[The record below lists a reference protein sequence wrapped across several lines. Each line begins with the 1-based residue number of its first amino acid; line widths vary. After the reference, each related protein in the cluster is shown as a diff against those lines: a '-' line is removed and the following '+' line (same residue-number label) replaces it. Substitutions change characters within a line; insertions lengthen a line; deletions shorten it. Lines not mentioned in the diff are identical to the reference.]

1 MPTDAF
7 IQSMPKA
14 ELHIHLEGAIEP
26 ATLLRLA
33 ERNRV
38 VLPADTVEGLQSWF
52 TFSDFGHFVDIYL
65 IIQSC
70 LRSADDFSLV
80 AYELGAD
87 MARQNIRYREATVT
101 PYTHLLQDKGLA
113 AEDIIA
119 GLEDGRRRARRDFGV
134 EMRWVL
140 DIHRNLAMP
149 ATAEVT
155 TQLVLDWADR
165 GVVALGLGGNEAT
178 APSAPFAPYFERIKA
193 AGLASAPHAGE
204 IAGPESV
211 WSAVRDLQADRIG
224 HGVRSI
230 EDAHLL
236 AMLRERQIPL
246 EVNPT
251 SNICL
256 GVYRSFEQHPFIHLQ
271 HHADAGVRA
280 AGRGLRAG
288 RGRSAAPGSQRRA
301 LDLPAGRGKAAH
313 GGGLCPAVRTAQER
327 CAVASAGHP
336 LPHENFHSGRIAAS
350 TLFNRCT
357 VSTSSGWPS
366 AVRLTRKV

>member
-1 MPTDAF
+1 MSTHDL
-7 IQSMPKA
+7 IHRMPKV

-38 VLPADTVEGLQSWF
+38 SLPADTVEGLRAWCQ
-52 TFSDFGHFVDIYL
+52 FSDFEHFVQVYMT
-65 IIQSC
+65 IQQC
-70 LRSADDFSLV
+70 LRSAGDFSVV

-113 AEDIIA
+113 AGDIIA

-134 EMRWVL
+134 EMRWIL
-140 DIHRNLAMP
+140 DIHRNLDMP

-178 APSAPFAPYFERIKA
+178 APAAAFAPWFQRVKA
-193 AGLASAPHAGE
+193 AGLHSAPHAGE

-230 EDAHLL
+230 EDPLLL
-236 AMLRERQIPL
+236 AYLFERQIPL

-251 SNICL
+251 SNVCL
-256 GVYRSFEQHPFIHLQ
+256 GVYRSLEQHPFIHL
-271 HHADAGVRA
+271 
-280 AGRGLRAG
+280 LRM
-288 RGRSAAPGSQRRA
+288 
-301 LDLPAGRGKAAH
+301 
-313 GGGLCPAVRTAQER
+313 GLCVTINSDDPPLFATTPTEEYRRLAEVFGLTKEDLRRLTLNAVRSTFLPVEER
-327 CAVASAGHP
+327 RRMEGEFVGEFES
-336 LPHENFHSGRIAAS
+336 LSG
-350 TLFNRCT
+350 
-357 VSTSSGWPS
+357 
-366 AVRLTRKV
+366 

>member
-1 MPTDAF
+1 
-7 IQSMPKA
+7 MPKA

-26 ATLLRLA
+26 ATLLLLA

-38 VLPADTVEGLQSWF
+38 ALPADTVEGLQRWF
-52 TFSDFGHFVDIYL
+52 TFSNFGHFVDIYL
-65 IIQSC
+65 AIQSC
-70 LRSADDFSLV
+70 LRSADDFSLIV
-80 AYELGAD
+80 YELGAD

-134 EMRWVL
+134 ELRWIL
-140 DIHRNLAMP
+140 DIHRNLDMP

-204 IAGPESV
+204 IAGPQSV
-211 WSAVRDLQADRIG
+211 WSALRDLQADRIG

-230 EDAHLL
+230 EDPHLL
-236 AMLRERQIPL
+236 AVLHERQIPL

-256 GVYRSFEQHPFIHLQ
+256 GVYRSFQQHPIIHL
-271 HHADAGVRA
+271 
-280 AGRGLRAG
+280 LRM
-288 RGRSAAPGSQRRA
+288 
-301 LDLPAGRGKAAH
+301 
-313 GGGLCPAVRTAQER
+313 GLCVTVNSDDPPLFNTTLTQEYQRLAETFGLAEDDVQRLVLNAVRSTFLPVEER
-327 CAVASAGHP
+327 RRMEEECVRQFAH
-336 LPHENFHSGRIAAS
+336 LR
-350 TLFNRCT
+350 R
-357 VSTSSGWPS
+357 PS
-366 AVRLTRKV
+366 

>member
-1 MPTDAF
+1 MSLHTF
-7 IQSMPKA
+7 IQQMPKA

-26 ATLLRLA
+26 TTLLRLA
-33 ERNRV
+33 ERNGV
-38 VLPADTVEGLQSWF
+38 SLPADSPEALQTWYQ
-52 TFSDFGHFVDIYL
+52 FSDFPHFVEIYL
-65 IIQSC
+65 KIQSC
-70 LRSADDFSLV
+70 LRSADDFSTI

-87 MARQNIRYREATVT
+87 MARQNILYREATVT
-101 PYTHLLQDKGLA
+101 PYTHLIQDKGLV

-119 GLEDGRRRARRDFGV
+119 GLEDGRQRARRDFGV
-134 EMRWVL
+134 EIRWIL

-165 GVVALGLGGNEAT
+165 GAVALGLGGNEAT

-211 WSAVRDLQADRIG
+211 WSAVRDLQANRIG

-230 EDAHLL
+230 EDPHLL
-236 AMLRERQIPL
+236 AVLLDRQIPL

-256 GVYRSFEQHPFIHLQ
+256 GVYRDFEQHPFIHLLRMGLCVTVNSDDPPLFNTTLTQ
-271 HHADAGVRA
+271 EYQRLADTFGLDRDDLQRLALNAVR
-280 AGRGLRAG
+280 
-288 RGRSAAPGSQRRA
+288 STF
-301 LDLPAGRGKAAH
+301 LPAEEKRRMEGEFREQFQI
-313 GGGLCPAVRTAQER
+313 L
-327 CAVASAGHP
+327 
-336 LPHENFHSGRIAAS
+336 
-350 TLFNRCT
+350 
-357 VSTSSGWPS
+357 
-366 AVRLTRKV
+366 

>member
-1 MPTDAF
+1 MSVNAF
-7 IQSMPKA
+7 IQKMPKA

-33 ERNRV
+33 ERNGV
-38 VLPADTVEGLQSWF
+38 ALPAGTVEGLRAWYR
-52 TFSDFGHFVDIYL
+52 FSGFEHFIQVYMT
-65 IIQSC
+65 IQSC

-101 PYTHLLQDKGLA
+101 PYTHLIQGKGLA

-134 EMRWVL
+134 EMRWIL

-155 TQLVLDWADR
+155 AQLVLDWADR

-178 APSAPFAPYFERIKA
+178 APSAPFAPWFQRVKA
-193 AGLASAPHAGE
+193 AGLRSAPHAGE

-230 EDAHLL
+230 EDPHLL
-236 AMLRERQIPL
+236 AVLHDRQIPL

-256 GVYRSFEQHPFIHLQ
+256 GVYRSIEQHPVIHLL
-271 HHADAGVRA
+271 RM
-280 AGRGLRAG
+280 GLCVTVNSDDPPLFNTTLTHEFEQLTMAFALSEDDLQRLTLNAV
-288 RGRSAAPGSQRRA
+288 RSAF
-301 LDLPAGRGKAAH
+301 LPAEEKRGMEVEF
-313 GGGLCPAVRTAQER
+313 VRQFVQLR
-327 CAVASAGHP
+327 S
-336 LPHENFHSGRIAAS
+336 N
-350 TLFNRCT
+350 
-357 VSTSSGWPS
+357 
-366 AVRLTRKV
+366 

>member
-1 MPTDAF
+1 MSVDPF
-7 IQSMPKA
+7 IQRMPKV

-38 VLPADTVEGLQSWF
+38 ALPAGTVEGLRAWYR
-52 TFSDFGHFVDIYL
+52 FSDFEHFVRVYMT
-65 IIQSC
+65 IQQC
-70 LRSADDFSLV
+70 LRGADDFSLV

-101 PYTHLLQDKGLA
+101 PYTHLIQNKGLA

-134 EMRWVL
+134 EMRWIL

-155 TQLVLDWADR
+155 AQLVLDWADR

-178 APSAPFAPYFERIKA
+178 APSALFAPWFQRVKA

-204 IAGPESV
+204 IAGPASV
-211 WSAVRDLQADRIG
+211 WGAVRDLHADRIG

-230 EDAHLL
+230 EDPHLL
-236 AMLRERQIPL
+236 ALLLDRQIPL

-256 GVYRSFEQHPFIHLQ
+256 GVYRSFEQHPFIHLLRMGLCVTVNSDDPPLFNTTLTQ
-271 HHADAGVRA
+271 EYQRLAETFGLTEDDLQRLVLNAVR
-280 AGRGLRAG
+280 
-288 RGRSAAPGSQRRA
+288 STF
-301 LDLPAGRGKAAH
+301 LPAEERRRMEEEFVRQSAH
-313 GGGLCPAVRTAQER
+313 LRR
-327 CAVASAGHP
+327 
-336 LPHENFHSGRIAAS
+336 
-350 TLFNRCT
+350 
-357 VSTSSGWPS
+357 PS
-366 AVRLTRKV
+366 

>member
-1 MPTDAF
+1 MSVDAF
-7 IQSMPKA
+7 IQRMPKV
-14 ELHIHLEGAIEP
+14 ELHIHLEGAIDP

-33 ERNRV
+33 ARNRV
-38 VLPADTVEGLQSWF
+38 ALPADTVEGLRAWYQ
-52 TFSDFGHFVDIYL
+52 FSDFEHFVQVYMT
-65 IIQSC
+65 IQQC
-70 LRSADDFSLV
+70 LRSAADFSLV

-119 GLEDGRRRARRDFGV
+119 GLEDGRQRARRDFGV
-134 EMRWVL
+134 EMRWIL

-149 ATAEVT
+149 AAAEVT
-155 TQLVLDWADR
+155 TQLVLDWAGR

-178 APSAPFAPYFERIKA
+178 APAARVAPWFQRVKA

-230 EDAHLL
+230 EDPHLL
-236 AMLRERQIPL
+236 AYLCEHQVAL

-251 SNICL
+251 SNVCL
-256 GVYRSFEQHPFIHLQ
+256 GVYRSFEQHPFIHLL
-271 HHADAGVRA
+271 RM
-280 AGRGLRAG
+280 GLRVTVNSDDPPLFNTTLTEEYLLLAEVFG
-288 RGRSAAPGSQRRA
+288 LSEEDLQLLTFNAVRSTF
-301 LDLPAGRGKAAH
+301 LPAE
-313 GGGLCPAVRTAQER
+313 ER
-327 CAVASAGHP
+327 RKMEAEFVEQFERLNSP
-336 LPHENFHSGRIAAS
+336 
-350 TLFNRCT
+350 
-357 VSTSSGWPS
+357 VS
-366 AVRLTRKV
+366 

>member
-1 MPTDAF
+1 MYTF
-7 IQSMPKA
+7 IQKMPKV

-38 VLPADTVEGLQSWF
+38 ALPADTVEGLRAWY
-52 TFSDFGHFVDIYL
+52 TFSDFEHFVQVYMT
-65 IIQSC
+65 IQQC

-80 AYELGAD
+80 VYELGAD
-87 MARQNIRYREATVT
+87 MARRNIRYREATIT

-113 AEDIIA
+113 AEDLIA

-134 EMRWVL
+134 EMRWIL
-140 DIHRNLAMP
+140 DIHRNLDMP

-155 TQLVLDWADR
+155 TQLVLDWAGW

-178 APSAPFAPYFERIKA
+178 APAARFAPWFQRIKA

-211 WSAVRDLQADRIG
+211 WSALRDLQADRIG

-230 EDAHLL
+230 EDPHLL
-236 AMLRERQIPL
+236 AYLLEHQIPL

-256 GVYRSFEQHPFIHLQ
+256 GVYRSFEQHPFIHL
-271 HHADAGVRA
+271 
-280 AGRGLRAG
+280 LRM
-288 RGRSAAPGSQRRA
+288 
-301 LDLPAGRGKAAH
+301 
-313 GGGLCPAVRTAQER
+313 GLCVTVNSDDP
-327 CAVASAGHP
+327 P
-336 LPHENFHSGRIAAS
+336 
-350 TLFNRCT
+350 LFNTPLTQEYLRLAEVFGLNEKDLRQLT
-357 VSTSSGWPS
+357 LNAARSTFLPVEERQKMEAEFVEQFENLRSTAS
-366 AVRLTRKV
+366 

>member
-1 MPTDAF
+1 MSINTF
-7 IQSMPKA
+7 IHHMPKV

-33 ERNRV
+33 ERNGAP
-38 VLPADTVEGLQSWF
+38 LPADTVEGLQSWF
-52 TFSDFGHFVDIYL
+52 TFRDFGHFIEVYL
-65 IIQSC
+65 TIQNC
-70 LRSADDFSLV
+70 LRSADDFSLI

-101 PYTHLLQDKGLA
+101 PYTHILQDKGLA

-119 GLEDGRRRARRDFGV
+119 GLEDGRQRARRDFGV

-140 DIHRNLAMP
+140 DIHRNLTMP
-149 ATAEVT
+149 DTAEVT

-230 EDAHLL
+230 EDPHLL
-236 AMLRERQIPL
+236 AYLLEHQIPL

-256 GVYRSFEQHPFIHLQ
+256 GVYRSIEQHPFIHLLRMGLCVTVNSDDPPLFNTTLTQ
-271 HHADAGVRA
+271 EYQRLVEMFGLDEDDLQRLTLNAVRA
-280 AGRGLRAG
+280 TF
-288 RGRSAAPGSQRRA
+288 
-301 LDLPAGRGKAAH
+301 LPAEEKRRMEEE
-313 GGGLCPAVRTAQER
+313 VVAQFER
-327 CAVASAGHP
+327 LRSLSP
-336 LPHENFHSGRIAAS
+336 
-350 TLFNRCT
+350 
-357 VSTSSGWPS
+357 
-366 AVRLTRKV
+366 

>member
-1 MPTDAF
+1 MNLQTF
-7 IQSMPKA
+7 IHHMPKV

-33 ERNRV
+33 ERNQV
-38 VLPADTVEGLQSWF
+38 ALPASTVEGLRVWYS
-52 TFSDFGHFVDIYL
+52 FSDFEHFVQVYMT
-65 IIQSC
+65 IQRC

-113 AEDIIA
+113 AEDIVA
-119 GLEDGRRRARRDFGV
+119 GLEDGRRRAKRDFGV
-134 EMRWVL
+134 EMRWIL
-140 DIHRNLAMP
+140 DIHRNLDMP

-155 TQLVLDWADR
+155 TQLVLDWAGR

-178 APSAPFAPYFERIKA
+178 APAAPFAPYFQRVKA
-193 AGLASAPHAGE
+193 AGLYSAPHAGE

-230 EDAHLL
+230 EDPHLL
-236 AMLRERQIPL
+236 AWLHECQIPL

-251 SNICL
+251 SNVCL
-256 GVYRSFEQHPFIHLQ
+256 GVYRSFEQHPFIHLLRMGLCVTVNSDDPSLFDTTLTEEYQ
-271 HHADAGVRA
+271 RLAEVFGLNEEDLRQLTLNAVR
-280 AGRGLRAG
+280 
-288 RGRSAAPGSQRRA
+288 STF
-301 LDLPAGRGKAAH
+301 LPAEEKQRMEEEFAGN
-313 GGGLCPAVRTAQER
+313 L
-327 CAVASAGHP
+327 ASLAG
-336 LPHENFHSGRIAAS
+336 
-350 TLFNRCT
+350 
-357 VSTSSGWPS
+357 
-366 AVRLTRKV
+366 

>member
-1 MPTDAF
+1 MNLHRL
-7 IQSMPKA
+7 IHHMPKA

-38 VLPADTVEGLQSWF
+38 ALPADTVEGLQSWF
-52 TFSDFGHFVDIYL
+52 TFSNFAHFVDIYL
-65 IIQSC
+65 AIQSC
-70 LRSADDFSLV
+70 LRSADDFSLIV
-80 AYELGAD
+80 YELGAD

-134 EMRWVL
+134 ELRWIL
-140 DIHRNLAMP
+140 DIHRNLDMP

-204 IAGPESV
+204 IAGPQSV
-211 WSAVRDLQADRIG
+211 WSALRDLQADRIG

-230 EDAHLL
+230 EDPHLL
-236 AMLRERQIPL
+236 AVLHERQIPL

-256 GVYRSFEQHPFIHLQ
+256 GVYRSFQQHPIIHL
-271 HHADAGVRA
+271 
-280 AGRGLRAG
+280 LRM
-288 RGRSAAPGSQRRA
+288 
-301 LDLPAGRGKAAH
+301 
-313 GGGLCPAVRTAQER
+313 GLCVTVNSDDPPLFNTSLTQEYQRLAETFGLTEDDIQRLVLNAVRSTFLPVEER
-327 CAVASAGHP
+327 RRMEEEFVRQFAH
-336 LPHENFHSGRIAAS
+336 LR
-350 TLFNRCT
+350 R
-357 VSTSSGWPS
+357 PS
-366 AVRLTRKV
+366 

>member
-1 MPTDAF
+1 MNLHDF
-7 IQSMPKA
+7 IHHMPKA

-38 VLPADTVEGLQSWF
+38 TLPADTVEGLRAWYQ
-52 TFSDFGHFVDIYL
+52 FSDFEHFVQVYMA
-65 IIQSC
+65 IQQC

-101 PYTHLLQDKGLA
+101 PYTHLIQDKGLA
-113 AEDIIA
+113 GEDIIA

-140 DIHRNLAMP
+140 DIHRNLDMP

-165 GVVALGLGGNEAT
+165 GVVALGIGGNEAT
-178 APSAPFAPYFERIKA
+178 APAAAFAPWFQRVKA
-193 AGLASAPHAGE
+193 AGLHSAPHAGE
-204 IAGPESV
+204 IAGPQSV

-230 EDAHLL
+230 EDPHLL
-236 AMLRERQIPL
+236 AYLLEHQISL

-251 SNICL
+251 SNVCL
-256 GVYRSFEQHPFIHLQ
+256 GVYRSFEQHPLVHLLRMGLCVTVNSDDPPLFNTTLTQ
-271 HHADAGVRA
+271 EFQRLAETFDLDENDLQALTLNAVR
-280 AGRGLRAG
+280 
-288 RGRSAAPGSQRRA
+288 STF
-301 LDLPAGRGKAAH
+301 LPADEKRQMEEEF
-313 GGGLCPAVRTAQER
+313 VRQIESYR
-327 CAVASAGHP
+327 EP
-336 LPHENFHSGRIAAS
+336 LS
-350 TLFNRCT
+350 
-357 VSTSSGWPS
+357 
-366 AVRLTRKV
+366 

>member
-1 MPTDAF
+1 
-7 IQSMPKA
+7 MPKA

-38 VLPADTVEGLQSWF
+38 ALPADTVEGLQSWF
-52 TFSDFGHFVDIYL
+52 TFSNFAHFVDIYL
-65 IIQSC
+65 AIQSC
-70 LRSADDFSLV
+70 LRSADDFSLIV
-80 AYELGAD
+80 YELGAD

-134 EMRWVL
+134 ELRWIL
-140 DIHRNLAMP
+140 DIHRNLDMP

-204 IAGPESV
+204 IAGPQSV
-211 WSAVRDLQADRIG
+211 WSALRDLQADRIG

-230 EDAHLL
+230 EDPHLL
-236 AMLRERQIPL
+236 AVLHERQIPL

-256 GVYRSFEQHPFIHLQ
+256 GVYRSFQQHPIIHL
-271 HHADAGVRA
+271 
-280 AGRGLRAG
+280 LRM
-288 RGRSAAPGSQRRA
+288 
-301 LDLPAGRGKAAH
+301 
-313 GGGLCPAVRTAQER
+313 GLCVTVNSDDPPLFNTSLTQEYQRLAETFGLTEDDIQRLVLNAVRSTFLPVEER
-327 CAVASAGHP
+327 RRMEEEFVRQFAH
-336 LPHENFHSGRIAAS
+336 LR
-350 TLFNRCT
+350 R
-357 VSTSSGWPS
+357 PS
-366 AVRLTRKV
+366 

>member
-1 MPTDAF
+1 MDLHDF
-7 IQSMPKA
+7 IHHMPKV

-33 ERNRV
+33 AGNRV
-38 VLPADTVEGLQSWF
+38 ALPADTVEGLQSWF
-52 TFSDFGHFVDIYL
+52 SFSNFAHFVDIYL
-65 IIQSC
+65 AIQSC

-134 EMRWVL
+134 EMRWIL

-165 GVVALGLGGNEAT
+165 GAVALGLGGNEAT

-211 WSAVRDLQADRIG
+211 WSAVRDLQANRIG

-230 EDAHLL
+230 EDPHLL
-236 AMLRERQIPL
+236 AVLLDRQIPL

-256 GVYRSFEQHPFIHLQ
+256 GVYRDFEQHPFIHLLRMGLCVTVNSDDPPLFNTTLTQ
-271 HHADAGVRA
+271 EYQRLADTFGLDRDDLQRLALNAVR
-280 AGRGLRAG
+280 
-288 RGRSAAPGSQRRA
+288 STF
-301 LDLPAGRGKAAH
+301 LPAEEKRRMEGEFREQFQI
-313 GGGLCPAVRTAQER
+313 L
-327 CAVASAGHP
+327 
-336 LPHENFHSGRIAAS
+336 
-350 TLFNRCT
+350 
-357 VSTSSGWPS
+357 
-366 AVRLTRKV
+366 